1 MVMNEPICHTCV
13 QSPLNTFTLW
23 AFTTSCAD
31 RSCNMMKQQ
40 QKRNS
45 VSFSLWWRNSL
56 LQSQQVDLRRRNC
69 RASSGQES
77 WEKINS
83 TFMGLL
89 WKLDFS
95 LLALNIIAV
104 RLLTIHL
111 WVMKNTTEL
120 ILNLPFH
127 KIWILSNH
135 AEYQINHK
143 GSSACRTLN
152 IDFGLVLGENA
163 GILWYMWYQTSHNL
177 CYWHRGMGGV
187 TLLRTEMG
195 KAANSRDLG
204 NEVLQYEST
213 PQRFWLYLKK

>member
-40 QKRNS
+40 QKRNG

-56 LQSQQVDLRRRNC
+56 LQSQQ
-69 RASSGQES
+69 
-77 WEKINS
+77 
-83 TFMGLL
+83 GLL